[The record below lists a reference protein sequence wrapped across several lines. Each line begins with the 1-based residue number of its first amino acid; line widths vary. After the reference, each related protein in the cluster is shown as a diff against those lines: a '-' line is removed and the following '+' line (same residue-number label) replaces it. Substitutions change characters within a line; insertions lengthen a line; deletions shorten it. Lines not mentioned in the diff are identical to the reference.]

1 MPIRQI
7 VRDAFQVDELVHQF
21 TVLDVEDGLL
31 QTGSEKEVNENKDY
45 SDRYIIEEAQNRLKL
60 LEKQITKLD
69 EEHEDDSTYRI
80 ELQFLEQEKN
90 QLQLFLKKWGPQKY
104 LKANL
109 KKFFY
114 SFTANTHN
122 KQQINAVPH
131 TLFWLS
137 VVKKYAKLKISAN
150 AIYLS
155 IVGAILK

>member
-45 SDRYIIEEAQNRLKL
+45 SDRYIIAEAQNRLKL

-90 QLQLFLKKWGPQKY
+90 QLQLFLKKWGPQEV
-104 LKANL
+104 
-109 KKFFY
+109 FED
-114 SFTANTHN
+114 
-122 KQQINAVPH
+122 
-131 TLFWLS
+131 
-137 VVKKYAKLKISAN
+137 
-150 AIYLS
+150 
-155 IVGAILK
+155 

>member
-7 VRDAFQVDELVHQF
+7 VRDAFQVDELVLQF

-90 QLQLFLKKWGPQKY
+90 QLQLFLKKWGPQEV
-104 LKANL
+104 
-109 KKFFY
+109 FE
-114 SFTANTHN
+114 
-122 KQQINAVPH
+122 
-131 TLFWLS
+131 
-137 VVKKYAKLKISAN
+137 
-150 AIYLS
+150 
-155 IVGAILK
+155 G